1 MFEKTDFGSND
12 RTDGFNLSSVAI
24 VIKQL
29 FNLKN
34 QFMRKVTRKSLDE
47 LAKVMP
53 VISEENQKMY
63 VGGTSGATG
72 TTGYTSTAGTTG
84 STGYNYGGTGSYT
97 GTIYGDS
104 EYSNSFGTVGNSTSD
119 NSSGNITPDN
129 PYPNSGDYPTGVIDS
144 GTIYTADNPCPSG
157 VYAIHVASGTWSGG
171 YVQGIGYRPKQTE
184 VNEGGGQPKNWVK
197 SLLNA
202 LYEGAGKGTI
212 NLTDIIPVGNTPS
225 TSYCTTS
232 ASYQTITINGITLT
246 NVYIE
251 ATSSAAHPQ
260 VSTGYSWVKPV
271 YDNNARLV
279 KNSYYFD
286 VGGSDLDVVIT
297 VPVDQ
302 IKNFESLY
310 KKSH

>member
-1 MFEKTDFGSND
+1 
-12 RTDGFNLSSVAI
+12 
-24 VIKQL
+24 
-29 FNLKN
+29 
-34 QFMRKVTRKSLDE
+34 MRKVTRKSLDE

-53 VISEENQKMY
+53 VISEENQRMHI
-63 VGGTSGATG
+63 GGTSGATG
-72 TTGYTSTAGTTG
+72 YIGATGTTGVTGWTGYYDGDCTGYAGGNYGGGDIGGSGSSTGYYGTTGTTG
-84 STGYNYGGTGSYT
+84 STGYNYGGTGNYT
-97 GTIYGDS
+97 GTAYGDS
-104 EYSNSFGTVGNSTSD
+104 GSGYPPYAGEGSTF
-119 NSSGNITPDN
+119 N
-129 PYPNSGDYPTGVIDS
+129 PYIPNNGVPSNGVMDS
-144 GTIYTADNPCPSG
+144 GSAYTSDNPCPYKIYS
-157 VYAIHVASGTWSGG
+157 IQIASGSWGGG
-171 YVQGIGYRPKQTE
+171 YVEGIGYRPKQTE
-184 VNEGGGQPKNWVK
+184 ADRGDGQPKNWVK

-232 ASYQTITINGITLT
+232 ASFQTITINGATLT

-286 VGGSDLDVVIT
+286 VAGSDLDVVIT

-302 IKNFESLY
+302 IKKFESLY